1 MWWWEEMQEG
11 VRAAC
16 CWLGQFFHSHRTPC
30 CVIAKSLTRSIS
42 YLCSLCFLP
51 GCLWRYLAEMVASFF
66 KYFPIPFSFGAS
78 LALGAPRSFPC
89 PSLSPPA
96 SSRTLCSSHTSA
108 HRKEMIFWDGI
119 RPRCL
124 IHGAETVVIPG
135 RMGLFRVGERH
146 QLRMSPSLGLICFKQ

>member
-1 MWWWEEMQEG
+1 MQEG

-42 YLCSLCFLP
+42 YLCSLCLLP

-78 LALGAPRSFPC
+78 LALGAPRSFPM
-89 PSLSPPA
+89 PQP
-96 SSRTLCSSHTSA
+96 
-108 HRKEMIFWDGI
+108 
-119 RPRCL
+119 
-124 IHGAETVVIPG
+124 
-135 RMGLFRVGERH
+135 
-146 QLRMSPSLGLICFKQ
+146 